1 MISDCSVKT
10 MYDSC
15 NNSRPLHKIKIMA
28 FVTGG
33 SGLLGGY
40 LLRKLLQTGQQ
51 VTALYRNR
59 YPVLL
64 SKEEINQ

>member
-1 MISDCSVKT
+1 
-10 MYDSC
+10 
-15 NNSRPLHKIKIMA
+15 MA

-40 LLRKLLQTGQQ
+40 LLRKLLQSGQQ

-59 YPVLL
+59 YPALL
-64 SKEEINQ
+64 TKT